1 MIKEIVA
8 LDEKLRKTRSKMN
21 EKIKEQVELKG
32 SENEDDERKTSEAIS
47 RIGREFGSGI
57 VQLKEKIRAAKS
69 KHEVNLEKA
78 KKELASASADL
89 KKVDGENKKS
99 RIGIR
104 FSNHA
109 MKALRKINVS
119 PNLTVH
125 RSPKGEVLSV
135 TRFVSLGNAWM
146 KGFHLQVLDKLEIP

>member
-1 MIKEIVA
+1 M
-8 LDEKLRKTRSKMN
+8 
-21 EKIKEQVELKG
+21 
-32 SENEDDERKTSEAIS
+32 
-47 RIGREFGSGI
+47 
-57 VQLKEKIRAAKS
+57 QLKEKIRAAKS

-109 MKALRKINVS
+109 MRVLRKINVS
-119 PNLTVH
+119 HNLTAH